1 MLLCIYLILLKLGR
15 DIIVVV
21 DIIDTV
27 TDRGIGIGL
36 VAMED
41 TEDMVDMVDSPVPGK
56 YLHCNTIFFID
67 ARSVTEKTNRF
78 VLFLWPVNAHI
89 LQLFL

>member
-1 MLLCIYLILLKLGR
+1 MLSKLGR

-27 TDRGIGIGL
+27 IDRGIGIGL
-36 VAMED
+36 VAMEDTED

-56 YLHCNTIFFID
+56 YLHCNIIFFID
-67 ARSVTEKTNRF
+67 ACSVTEKTNRF